1 MKDISDDAWKAAVY
15 RIPAMNP
22 WHLAQ
27 ALIAG
32 SPLRPEVIRL
42 MEDAGLDQYYIDLV
56 KNNQPGGV
64 TQKMILESEIIHFNG
79 KRQSTFADM
88 SRAYLRGDSTMNV
101 NDVLTHLTKSDLL
114 LRASLQADI
123 LMANQSYQ
131 DADDVLSLCVQEDKT
146 QDWCVLQQELNDAL
160 RNSISWDSLPQSL
173 IDQSIYLSL
182 NPQKLGSAQ
191 AQSLLTATTDS
202 LFDHEIAYP
211 QSAKNFRSGMPSSVS
226 LAAMTIY
233 PNPAVDAIQ
242 IVLDKELSQS
252 VDRIEIVDT
261 SGKLALV
268 VTQPM
273 NTIWIADVGN
283 LSSGQYVARAFS
295 AGRLV
300 DSTKFQI
307 AR

>member
-1 MKDISDDAWKAAVY
+1 
-15 RIPAMNP
+15 
-22 WHLAQ
+22 
-27 ALIAG
+27 
-32 SPLRPEVIRL
+32 
-42 MEDAGLDQYYIDLV
+42 
-56 KNNQPGGV
+56 
-64 TQKMILESEIIHFNG
+64 
-79 KRQSTFADM
+79 
-88 SRAYLRGDSTMNV
+88 
-101 NDVLTHLTKSDLL
+101 
-114 LRASLQADI
+114 
-123 LMANQSYQ
+123 MANQSYQ